1 MQNDFDLVH
10 FFWKREH
17 LLQCVINSSA
27 VSHLLSTRL
36 DSPSS
41 SVSISELPELLS
53 DSSSQ
58 LLNTLSDVDK
68 VSGIYCS
75 GRGGGGRAARFFSIS
90 GSEKRVRL

>member
-1 MQNDFDLVH
+1 ML
-10 FFWKREH
+10 
-17 LLQCVINSSA
+17 INSSA

-41 SVSISELPELLS
+41 SVSISELPELLC

-58 LLNTLSDVDK
+58 LLNTLSDVDE

-75 GRGGGGRAARFFSIS
+75 GRGGGGGRAGRFFSIS